1 MALSKPIFLSY
12 LKTLVNPTYRY
23 LRSPPAFISLRALSF
38 ATPEEAAAER
48 RRRKRRLR
56 IEPPL
61 IGSRTQSPP
70 QHRSPP
76 SAPQN
81 PNAPKLPEPIS
92 ALSGNRLNL
101 HNKILKLIRENDL
114 DEAALYTRHS
124 VYSNC
129 KPTIYTVNAV
139 LAALVRQLRYSDFLA
154 LHRFI
159 TQAGI
164 APNIVTYN
172 LLINA
177 YCDCRKTDTALEH
190 YKVLVND
197 APFSPS
203 MTTYRILINGL
214 VNNNKVERAVELK
227 DEMLEKG
234 LSVDSKVYSYLM
246 AGHAKNENADG
257 VFAVYEELKEKLGVA
272 EDGIVEDGVIYGSLM
287 KGYFLKEMEDKAMEC
302 YEVAV
307 GEGSKVKMNAVAYNS
322 VLEALSKNGKFDEA
336 LSLFERMVE
345 EHHPPENST
354 VNIGSFNV
362 MVDGYCALGKFKEGI
377 EVFKRMGEK
386 GCSPDTLSYNVLIDR
401 LCNNDLLAEG
411 EELFGDMSEKGVK
424 PDEYTYVLVMD
435 ACFKVERPDDAA
447 EYYRKMIESGLRP
460 NLAVYNRLVEGLV
473 KVGKVDEAKSFFD
486 IMVKKLN
493 MDSAS
498 YQFIMNALSDSG
510 KLNDVLQIVDGMLEE
525 EVVVLDDEMKEF
537 VKNLLRK
544 EGREEDLDKLIQEK
558 ERIKA
563 EAKAKEAEAA
573 ERAKESA
580 RAAVASL
587 TSSKLLGSKENEAQP
602 EVTSENAAQPE
613 VASGNAA
620 QPEATAE
627 KSNEVTSS
635 SSSSESSDDSE
646 TEEAEIIKEVSE

>member
-1 MALSKPIFLSY
+1 MALSKPIFISF
-12 LKTLVNPTYRY
+12 LKTLTHTHHRRV
-23 LRSPPAFISLRALSF
+23 PPSFISLRSLSF

-61 IGSRTQSPP
+61 IGSRTP
-70 QHRSPP
+70 QPRSPP
-76 SAPQN
+76 SAPPN

-101 HNKILKLIRENDL
+101 HNKILKLVRENDL

-139 LAALVRQLRYSDFLA
+139 LAALIRQLRYSDFLA

-172 LLINA
+172 LLIGA
-177 YCDCRKTDTALEH
+177 YSDCRRTDTALEH
-190 YKVLVND
+190 YKSLLND

-203 MTTYRILINGL
+203 VTTYRILIKGL
-214 VNNNKVERAVELK
+214 VDNNKMERAMELK

-234 LSVDSKVYSYLM
+234 FSVDTKIYGFLM
-246 AGHAKNENADG
+246 AGHAKSGDADG
-257 VFAVYEELKEKLGVA
+257 VFAVFEELREKLGVG
-272 EDGIVEDGVIYGSLM
+272 EDEVVEDGGIYGSLM
-287 KGYFLKEMEDKAMEC
+287 RGHFLKEMEDKAMKC
-302 YEVAV
+302 YELAV

-322 VLEALSKNGKFDEA
+322 VLEALSKNEKFDEA
-336 LSLFERMVE
+336 LKLFDRMMD
-345 EHHPPENST
+345 EHHPPEKVT

-362 MVDGYCALGKFKEGI
+362 MVDGYSALGKFKEAI
-377 EVFKRMGEK
+377 EVFHRMGDK
-386 GCSPDTLSYNVLIDR
+386 SCSPDTLSYNVLIEK
-401 LCNNDLLAEG
+401 LCNNDMLTEAKD
-411 EELFGDMSEKGVK
+411 LFRDMSENKVK
-424 PDEYTYVLVMD
+424 PDEYTYVLLMET
-435 ACFKVERPDDAA
+435 CFKLDRPDDAA
-447 EYYRKMIESGLRP
+447 EYYSKMIESGLRP
-460 NLAVYNRLVEGLV
+460 NLTVYNKLVEGLV
-473 KVGKVDEAKSFFD
+473 NVGKVDEAKGFFD

-498 YQFIMNALSDSG
+498 YQFIMNALSSSG
-510 KLNDVLQIVDGMLEE
+510 KLDDVVKIVDGMLDE

-537 VKNLLRK
+537 VKNLLGK
-544 EGREEDLDKLIQEK
+544 EGREDDLDKLIQEK

-563 EAKAKEAEAA
+563 EAIAKEAEVA
-573 ERAKESA
+573 EKAKESA

-587 TSSKLLGSKENEAQP
+587 TSSKLFSKDNESQTEANTENYP
-602 EVTSENAAQPE
+602 KLEVTN
-613 VASGNAA
+613 
-620 QPEATAE
+620 E
-627 KSNEVTSS
+627 KSNEAT
-635 SSSSESSDDSE
+635 SSESEDSE
-646 TEEAEIIKEVSE
+646 TEEAEVVKNASQENTQIA